1 MNHKT
6 YWLISIFFLAFAN
19 LLNGQIDSTSFSS
32 DFLRNY
38 IPPNYKYHTLLIN
51 PSLRESVV
59 RSPTLDRNRF
69 SSTLFGSYILAMQED
84 RADTELNAFI
94 SSGFVSDE
102 RNEVRNNNDNTFSI
116 SLRSEANRYFYLSGE
131 AFVSLGAE
139 INSNNRFL
147 YLAENTNSFLN
158 SLALPIAIGFGRP
171 YQVSDAWRAMTVFN
185 DLECYGIAADRSQ
198 TKEVADLMS
207 EQRNTR
213 FLDNRLG
220 RIENR
225 ANLINFLHDNEIVN
239 LSALSSSVIHDSHRF
254 EFFFTRLSGFR
265 IQGGVRPRLANIKR
279 GDGVD
284 YFTES
289 GLSLSPF
296 FSFEYYLPISENW
309 QLDINNFVLFMDEEL
324 GDQGFFQTS
333 NTVKVN
339 WLPNLRTR
347 AQAELFYNGFDNGV
361 EFQSHEL
368 GLNFTFQYYLSP
380 SVTWTASTIFLQDW
394 RELVGVKSQIF
405 EQVFSA
411 GFSYR
416 FI

>member
-1 MNHKT
+1 MNRKT

-19 LLNGQIDSTSFSS
+19 QLNGQIDSTSFSS

-38 IPPNYKYHTLLIN
+38 IPPNFKYHTLFLN

-59 RSPTLDRNRF
+59 RSETLDRNRF
-69 SSTLFGSYILAMQED
+69 SSSVLGTYLFAMQED
-84 RADTELNAFI
+84 RADTELSAFI
-94 SSGFVSDE
+94 NSGFVSDE
-102 RNEVRNNNDNTFSI
+102 RNEVRNDNDNIFSI
-116 SLRSEANRYFYLSGE
+116 NLSSTANRYFYLSGK
-131 AFVSLGAE
+131 AFFSLGAE
-139 INSNNRFL
+139 LNTNSRFF
-147 YLAENTNSFLN
+147 YLTENTNSFLH
-158 SLALPIAIGFGRP
+158 SFALPLALGFGRP
-171 YQVSDAWRAMTVFN
+171 YQVSDAWRAMTMFN
-185 DLECYGIAADRSQ
+185 DLECYGIAADRSR

-225 ANLINFLHDNEIVN
+225 ANLLNFLNDNEIVN

-279 GDGVD
+279 GNGVE
-284 YFTES
+284 YSSES

-296 FSFEYYLPISENW
+296 FSFEYYLPISDNW

-324 GDQGFFQTS
+324 SNLGYFQTR
-333 NTVKVN
+333 NTVKLN

-347 AQAELFYNGFDNGV
+347 AQAEISYNGFENQL
-361 EFQSHEL
+361 EFKSHEL
-368 GLNFTFQYYLSP
+368 GLNLTFQYYFSP
-380 SVTWTASTIFLQDW
+380 ALTWTASTIFLQDW